1 MKKTLLLAGVACLFS
16 FGANA
21 ADYSLSELRPYVG
34 LDYVYTDANI
44 KKETRIK
51 TDYNSGAI
59 NAGIRFY
66 DYLGLEA
73 FFQQSGERK
82 SMKGTLD
89 QTKSEFYAYGLDLY
103 GYMPIGC
110 DGFNL
115 VGSLGIAN
123 YNVKLKYRGHQ
134 GSDDKQRL
142 GYRAGAGIQYD
153 FNDNISAR
161 VMYRYTQLGM
171 KEVKN
176 LNEVNAGL
184 RYSF

>member
-82 SMKGTLD
+82 SMK
-89 QTKSEFYAYGLDLY
+89 ARWIR
-103 GYMPIGC
+103 P
-110 DGFNL
+110 
-115 VGSLGIAN
+115 SLNFTPTVWICTAICPSAAT
-123 YNVKLKYRGHQ
+123 V
-134 GSDDKQRL
+134 S
-142 GYRAGAGIQYD
+142 
-153 FNDNISAR
+153 ISSALW
-161 VMYRYTQLGM
+161 VSPTTT
-171 KEVKN
+171 
-176 LNEVNAGL
+176 
-184 RYSF
+184 SS

>member
-21 ADYSLSELRPYVG
+21 ADYNMRDLRPYIG
-34 LDYVYTDANI
+34 IDYIYTNANI
-44 KKETRIK
+44 KKETGIK
-51 TDYNSGAI
+51 KDYNSGAI
-59 NAGIRFY
+59 NAGIRFD
-66 DYLGLEA
+66 DYVGLEA

-82 SMKGTLD
+82 SMKGTPY
-89 QTKSEFYAYGLDLY
+89 QTKSEFYAFGLDLF

-115 VGSLGIAN
+115 VGSLGVAN
-123 YNVKLKYRGHQ
+123 YNVKLKYRGHF
-134 GSDDKQRL
+134 GSDDKQRV
-142 GYRAGAGIQYD
+142 GYRAGVGMQYD
-153 FNDNISAR
+153 FTENFAAR
-161 VMYRYTQLGM
+161 VMYRYTHLGM

-176 LNEVNAGL
+176 LNEVNAGI

>member
-21 ADYSLSELRPYVG
+21 ADYSMRDLKPYVG
-34 LDYVYTDANI
+34 LDYVYTHGNI
-44 KKETRIK
+44 KKETGIK
-51 TDYNSGAI
+51 QDYSSGAV

-115 VGSLGIAN
+115 LGSVGAAN

-134 GSDDKQRL
+134 GSDDKQRV
-142 GYRAGAGIQYD
+142 GYRAGVGVQYD
-153 FNDNISAR
+153 ITENFSAR
-161 VMYRYTQLGM
+161 LMGRYTYLGM
-171 KEVKN
+171 KE
-176 LNEVNAGL
+176 LSGLEEVTAGI